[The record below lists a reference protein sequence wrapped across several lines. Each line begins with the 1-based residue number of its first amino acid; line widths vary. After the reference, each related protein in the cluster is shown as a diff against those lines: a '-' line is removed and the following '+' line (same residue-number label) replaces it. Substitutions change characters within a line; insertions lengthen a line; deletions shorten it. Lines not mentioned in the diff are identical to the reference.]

1 MKSIVASQAKPK
13 EKKTKQIKGVF
24 EKNGGLI
31 YSILGFILLGQ
42 NIMAKEVGYPV
53 QIYPPGGTGAVTYK
67 GSSYGLDSPILVLKA
82 QMSGAVAFKVTTD
95 SIKADEQPYN
105 SVCVPT
111 PRKEVAF
118 SYSKQDSFTQEI
130 GNFFYETTVTI
141 TNTGSTG
148 IKVTGPEFNFQLA
161 KDESQSFGLTGDSA
175 YVEPR
180 VIKLWKTIQHGQVS
194 CQSNFTTDDKKL
206 NETIR
211 VFEFEI
217 TEDKESTTTSTMPDP
232 STTTSDEGST
242 TTSTMP
248 DTSATTFEEGSTTT
262 SAVTDNNAP

>member
-42 NIMAKEVGYPV
+42 NIMAKDIVYPV

-67 GSSYGLDSPILVLKA
+67 GAYYGLDSPILVLKA

-105 SVCVPT
+105 SFCRPT

-130 GNFFYETTVTI
+130 GNYFYETTVTI

-148 IKVTGPEFNFQLA
+148 IKVTSPEFNFQLA

-180 VIKLWKTIQHGQVS
+180 VITLWKTIQTGAGLCKS
-194 CQSNFTTDDKKL
+194 YYTTDDGKR

-217 TEDKESTTTSTMPDP
+217 TEDKESTTTSTMPD
-232 STTTSDEGST
+232 
-242 TTSTMP
+242 
-248 DTSATTFEEGSTTT
+248 TSATTSDQGSTTT

>member
-42 NIMAKEVGYPV
+42 NIMAKEIGDPV

-67 GSSYGLDSPILVLKA
+67 GAYYGLPQPILVLKA

-95 SIKADEQPYN
+95 SIKANEQPYN
-105 SVCVPT
+105 SVCQAT

-130 GNFFYETTVTI
+130 GPYFYETTVTI

-180 VIKLWKTIQHGQVS
+180 KITLWKTIQRKTILPGQFS
-194 CQSNFTTDDKKL
+194 CQSNFTTDDGKL

-217 TEDKESTTTSTMPDP
+217 TEDKESTTTSTMPD
-232 STTTSDEGST
+232 
-242 TTSTMP
+242 
-248 DTSATTFEEGSTTT
+248 TSATTLEEGSTTT
-262 SAVTDNNAP
+262 SAVTDNNDP

>member
-42 NIMAKEVGYPV
+42 NIMAKEIGDPV

-67 GSSYGLDSPILVLKA
+67 GAYYGLDSPILVLKA

-95 SIKADEQPYN
+95 SIKANEQPYN
-105 SVCVPT
+105 SVCQAT

-130 GNFFYETTVTI
+130 GNYFYETTVTI

-180 VIKLWKTIQHGQVS
+180 VVQLWKTIQTGVFCKS
-194 CQSNFTTDDKKL
+194 YYTTDDEKL

-211 VFEFEI
+211 VFQFGI
-217 TEDKESTTTSTMPDP
+217 TEDKESTTPSTMPDP

-248 DTSATTFEEGSTTT
+248 DTSATTLEEGSTTT
-262 SAVTDNNAP
+262 SAVTDNNDP

>member
-1 MKSIVASQAKPK
+1 
-13 EKKTKQIKGVF
+13 
-24 EKNGGLI
+24 
-31 YSILGFILLGQ
+31 
-42 NIMAKEVGYPV
+42 MAKEIVYPV

-67 GSSYGLDSPILVLKA
+67 EAYYGLDSPILVLKA

-105 SVCVPT
+105 SVCLPT

-130 GNFFYETTVTI
+130 GNYFYETTVTI

-148 IKVTGPEFNFQLA
+148 IK
-161 KDESQSFGLTGDSA
+161 GLTGDSA

-180 VIKLWKTIQHGQVS
+180 VIKLWKTIQHGQFS